1 MKTTLRSIV
10 TIYLC
15 TTAMITVSEQVEYE
29 GDEAQALQE
38 DIALL

>member
-1 MKTTLRSIV
+1 
-10 TIYLC
+10 
-15 TTAMITVSEQVEYE
+15 MITVSEQVEYE